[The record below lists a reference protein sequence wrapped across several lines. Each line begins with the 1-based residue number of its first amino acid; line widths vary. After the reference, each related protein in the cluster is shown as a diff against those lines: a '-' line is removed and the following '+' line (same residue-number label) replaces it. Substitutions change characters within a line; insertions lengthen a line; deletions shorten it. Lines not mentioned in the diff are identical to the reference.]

1 MSKDDVV
8 AELPG
13 IERGI
18 PHAEDDNNVAL
29 DTIGI
34 SHATFSWSKSE
45 PGSETLRNK
54 HFTLSV
60 HDELVFQPKELNL
73 VTGPTGSGKTSLLM
87 ALLGEMHFRPS
98 GPSSWRNLPRHLG
111 VAYAAQE
118 SWILNQT
125 IRASSRFQ
133 VGSNSPSDSQNR
145 TTFFLVQVLMK
156 NDTQRV
162 SLLSIA

>member
-1 MSKDDVV
+1 MVS
-8 AELPG
+8 ELPG

-18 PHAEDDNNVAL
+18 PPAEGDCEFDP

-34 SHATFSWSKSE
+34 SHATFSWAKSE
-45 PGSETLRNK
+45 PTGTETPRNK
-54 HFTLSV
+54 RFTLGV

-87 ALLGEMHFRPS
+87 ALLGEMHFHPS

-111 VAYAAQE
+111 VAYAPQE

-125 IRASSRFQ
+125 IRVR
-133 VGSNSPSDSQNR
+133 VR
-145 TTFFLVQVLMK
+145 VQE
-156 NDTQRV
+156 RV
-162 SLLSIA
+162 DPPI